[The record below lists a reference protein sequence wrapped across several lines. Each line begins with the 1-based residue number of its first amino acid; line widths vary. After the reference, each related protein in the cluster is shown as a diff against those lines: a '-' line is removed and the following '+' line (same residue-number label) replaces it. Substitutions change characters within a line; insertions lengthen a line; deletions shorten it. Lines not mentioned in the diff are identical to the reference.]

1 MSVCLSVCLRVYRMA
16 LWSTPIP
23 TSWVQHG
30 RRLRGWIMIIGLTLL
45 LCGHVDSKDE
55 GTKVTPMWIAE
66 AMVNGEVWG
75 KGRGNTK
82 KAAKN
87 EAAKEGLAR
96 LGWSDV
102 SCFLACIRHSAFV
115 SVRC

>member
-1 MSVCLSVCLRVYRMA
+1 MSVCLSSCLSHGA
-16 LWSTPIP
+16 LVDPCTHLVGAAWTQAAWMDHDHWSDC
-23 TSWVQHG
+23 V
-30 RRLRGWIMIIGLTLL
+30 II
-45 LCGHVDSKDE
+45 CVDSKDE

-102 SCFLACIRHSAFV
+102 SYLLACIRNSALV
-115 SVRC
+115 SV

>member
-1 MSVCLSVCLRVYRMA
+1 M
-16 LWSTPIP
+16 
-23 TSWVQHG
+23 G
-30 RRLRGWIMIIGLTLL
+30 GLIVDLTCYFLG
-45 LCGHVDSKDE
+45 CVIVDSKDE

-87 EAAKEGLAR
+87 EAAKEGLTR

-102 SCFLACIRHSAFV
+102 STS
-115 SVRC
+115 S

>member
-1 MSVCLSVCLRVYRMA
+1 M
-16 LWSTPIP
+16 
-23 TSWVQHG
+23 
-30 RRLRGWIMIIGLTLL
+30 LL
-45 LCGHVDSKDE
+45 VRVDSKDE
-55 GTKVTPMWIAE
+55 GTRVTPMWIAE

-96 LGWSDV
+96 LGWKDV
-102 SCFLACIRHSAFV
+102 SSLSHAYAIALNSDKLCSMATAVFHL
-115 SVRC
+115 